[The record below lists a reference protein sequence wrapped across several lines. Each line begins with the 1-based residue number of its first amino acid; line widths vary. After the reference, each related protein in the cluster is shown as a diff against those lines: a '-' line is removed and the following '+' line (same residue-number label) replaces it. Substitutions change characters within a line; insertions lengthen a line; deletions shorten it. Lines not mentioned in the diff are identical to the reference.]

1 MFARALAAVLVTL
14 LLAAPAFAQDEP
26 PPPPAAAPEA
36 PPPAVAPAPAAAP
49 AAVEGAKR
57 FAKAGVL
64 EVGGGISMGYNYY
77 ETVDYK
83 EFNLGLSPYVLYFI
97 MKGLSIGGRFEVNY
111 QKYWSG
117 DESGSTAGIA
127 IMPAAEYNFDLGG
140 RLFPYAGL
148 AFGYGYSESGS
159 GDTKLKINQF
169 RFVPEGGVKITF
181 GSGAAGG
188 ILGLGLQVP
197 VVLHA
202 PDVDGADTYTQAGFA
217 IVTRY
222 AVWF

>member
-1 MFARALAAVLVTL
+1 MFARGLAALAVTL

-26 PPPPAAAPEA
+26 PPPPTA
-36 PPPAVAPAPAAAP
+36 PPAVAPAAAPVAAP

-57 FAKAGVL
+57 FAKPGVL
-64 EVGGGISMGYNYY
+64 EIGGGLNLSFDTADVEGA
-77 ETVDYK
+77 TYK
-83 EFNLGLSPYVLYFI
+83 NFNLGISPYVLYFI
-97 MKGLSIGGRFEVNY
+97 MKGLSVGGRFEVQYN
-111 QKYWSG
+111 KYWDG
-117 DESGSTAGIA
+117 DGSSDGYTIK

-148 AFGYGYSESGS
+148 AFGYGYARS
-159 GDTKLKINQF
+159 GDLKINQF
-169 RFVPEGGVKITF
+169 HFVPEGGVKITF

-197 VVLHA
+197 VILHA
-202 PDVDGADTYTQAGFA
+202 PDVEGADTYTQAGFA